1 MLSHKQPLISSL
13 RRDAWLEV
21 DLNAIERN
29 IAVIRSWLNP
39 DSLLMA
45 VVKSDAYGHGAAGV
59 ADVLIACGADWLG
72 VASVDEGRQLRDLGV
87 NIPILLLSPCPSW
100 AIATSIESNLT
111 LTVTNSS
118 QIADIA
124 AICKRQNLKAKLH
137 LKIDTGMHRLGI
149 APEKISEVADT
160 LKEHSAEVEL
170 EGAFSHFAK
179 ADEEEFTL
187 YQNGIFVDAV
197 KRLKAEGI
205 NPSILH
211 TASGDAARRF
221 PQTHH
226 DMVRVGLYLYG
237 LEPKKVSDVVEPVM
251 SVRGRINQVQEI
263 NEGESVGYNLTWTA
277 KRKSKIASI
286 PIGYAD
292 GIDRGLS
299 NKLQALLMGKLV
311 NQVGLISMDQMLFD
325 VTDVPEAQEGDVLT
339 LIGAETNEIG
349 RPQLHLASWANAV
362 ETITYELA
370 CRLRA
375 RMPRMYTRPVKIAA
389 LDSAK
394 STISDGMKKSE
405 PPDAKP
411 DTHISDPSQKKS
423 DPQSSDPGIAGF
435 QPASTNPDRAP
446 E

>member
-1 MLSHKQPLISSL
+1 MLSHRQPLISSL

-29 IAVIRSWLNP
+29 IAVIRSWLKHN
-39 DSLLMA
+39 SLLMA

-59 ADVLIACGADWLG
+59 ADVLVACGADWLG
-72 VASVDEGRQLRDLGV
+72 VASVDEGRQLRDLGF
-87 NIPILLLSPCPSW
+87 NLPILLLSPCPAW
-100 AIATSIESNLT
+100 AIASALEANLT

-118 QIADIA
+118 QIDDIA
-124 AICKRQNLKAKLH
+124 SICQRQNRRARLH

-149 APEKISEVADT
+149 APEKIPELASTIKKHEELVD
-160 LKEHSAEVEL
+160 L

-179 ADEEEFTL
+179 ADEESFTI
-187 YQNGIFVDAV
+187 YQNGIFEEAV
-197 KRLKAEGI
+197 KSLKSEGLT
-205 NPSILH
+205 PRILH

-221 PQTHH
+221 PQTHF

-237 LEPKKVSDVVEPVM
+237 LEPRVVSDVVEPVM

-263 NEGESVGYNLTWTA
+263 EAGESVGYNLTWIA

-339 LIGAETNEIG
+339 LIGSESNEVG
-349 RPQLHLASWANAV
+349 SPQLHLASWANLLD
-362 ETITYELA
+362 TITYELA

-375 RMPRMYTRPVKIAA
+375 RMPRMYTRPVKFTTGET
-389 LDSAK
+389 SNK
-394 STISDGMKKSE
+394 GTVG
-405 PPDAKP
+405 DAEQI
-411 DTHISDPSQKKS
+411 D
-423 DPQSSDPGIAGF
+423 
-435 QPASTNPDRAP
+435 